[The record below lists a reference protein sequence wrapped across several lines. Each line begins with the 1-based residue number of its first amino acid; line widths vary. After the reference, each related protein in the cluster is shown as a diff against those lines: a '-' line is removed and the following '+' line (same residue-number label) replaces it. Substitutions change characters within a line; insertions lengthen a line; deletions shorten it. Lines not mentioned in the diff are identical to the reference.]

1 MDGGRH
7 AARSEPAREGGW
19 YHTPFRRRRADA
31 VGPPATDSRLRRRPD
46 GPRPSLHTAGVT
58 AIVGGLG
65 AALLWAIATL
75 CSSRS
80 SRMLGSR
87 VVLAWIMIV
96 GVVVGVPIA
105 AVSPPPASLEPST
118 LGLLLIAGVCYVI
131 ALQITYAAL
140 KVGKVSIVAPIV
152 ATEGATGAVIAVLFG
167 ASLSVGAALML
178 GVIVVGVVLSTL
190 EPDRKDVPAGD
201 FDVVAD
207 AIDEPSPKPTRRRAR
222 SADHRDPD
230 RRRSSRHPSDG
241 RSLPWRPPLSSVS
254 GSSHR
259 AARRRSSP
267 WPGSRSR
274 RV

>member
-7 AARSEPAREGGW
+7 AARAGPAREGGS
-19 YHTPFRRRRADA
+19 YHTPLRRARPDTA
-31 VGPPATDSRLRRRPD
+31 RPTDSRRRPD
-46 GPRPSLHTAGVT
+46 RRLGAQHCRRAADPRTPPPACTLAGVT
-58 AIVGGLG
+58 AIIGGLG

-152 ATEGATGAVIAVLFG
+152 ATEGATGAV
-167 ASLSVGAALML
+167 S
-178 GVIVVGVVLSTL
+178 
-190 EPDRKDVPAGD
+190 
-201 FDVVAD
+201 
-207 AIDEPSPKPTRRRAR
+207 PSC
-222 SADHRDPD
+222 SAPH
-230 RRRSSRHPSDG
+230 
-241 RSLPWRPPLSSVS
+241 
-254 GSSHR
+254 
-259 AARRRSSP
+259 
-267 WPGSRSR
+267 
-274 RV
+274 